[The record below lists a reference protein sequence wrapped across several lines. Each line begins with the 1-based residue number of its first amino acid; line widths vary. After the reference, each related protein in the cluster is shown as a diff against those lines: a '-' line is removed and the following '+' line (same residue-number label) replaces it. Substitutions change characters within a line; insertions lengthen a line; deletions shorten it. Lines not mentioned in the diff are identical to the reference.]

1 MNVSLRWLEAF
12 LRRSLDARDVAD
24 RLTML
29 GAPVD
34 AIEAVNPGLEQLVVA
49 RVLEVT
55 AHPNPKITKVR
66 MTVVDDGTGAP
77 KAVACGAPNVT
88 AGRLYPFARVG
99 TSVPGGKKGPLEI
112 GARAIGGVTSHGMLC
127 SPAELGISEDSD
139 GIWELDTD
147 AAPGTPL
154 LDVLPLA
161 DHRLVVDVTPNRPDL
176 LGHKGVARELAASF
190 GVPFRLPVIPGAEAV
205 DVPPS
210 RRATTTGMVGAAS
223 DDPNVEN
230 AGITITI
237 EDTAGCPRFHAAL
250 IRGVTIAPSPEWL
263 QRRLEAA
270 GVRAINNV
278 VDATNY
284 VMLELNQ
291 PMHAYDA
298 ATLRGSALI
307 VRRARAGERLVT
319 LDHEERALDG
329 EMIAIADRE
338 GVIGLAGVMGG
349 AETEVG
355 PASRDILLEGAYW
368 DPRRIRRTRRALG
381 MSSEASYRFERGIDR
396 WNGAEAM
403 RRCIELVLATA
414 GGALA
419 EAPLDLWPEPSHP
432 PRIFLRPARVTQV
445 LGVELPW
452 PTLEKH
458 LVAIGATVVSKP
470 DDGRIAVD
478 VPGWRPDLVAEIDLV
493 EEIARLHGYEAFPSD
508 LRPFR
513 LGALP
518 DAPIEA
524 AVRAVRRRL
533 VAEGLY
539 EVNSLPLG
547 RDDGQGGLRLVNPLS
562 ADDAWLRRRLL
573 PGLVRLVEANWA
585 NHVADVR
592 LFEIG
597 TAFARGAPGAR
608 PHEEIRVAGVLTG
621 RREPAHWSGTGSE
634 PFDLWDLKGR
644 FEAAVALAI
653 PGGVVQVERN
663 RWVALDADGRPAG
676 EAGPLE
682 ADAPPWA
689 APLYGFEVRLDPSPR
704 QPPRFAPLP
713 TTPAVE
719 RVFALLLPEGI
730 RQASVDAALRRA
742 GGELLERVQ
751 VESDYR
757 GPELPPGTRSVA
769 FRLTFRAPDR
779 TLRDADVDQA
789 EARILAALNEELG
802 VRRRDA
808 GTARGGE

>member
-1 MNVSLRWLEAF
+1 MNVSVRWLEAF
-12 LRRSLDARDVAD
+12 LRRSLEARDVAD

-34 AIEAVNPGLEQLVVA
+34 AVEPVNPGLEQVVVA

-55 AHPNPKITKVR
+55 PHPNAKFTKVR
-66 MTVVDDGTGAP
+66 MTLVDDGIGEP
-77 KAVACGAPNVT
+77 KVVACGAANVT

-112 GARAIGGVTSHGMLC
+112 GARAIGGVTSQGMLC
-127 SPAELGISEDSD
+127 SPAELGIAEDSE
-139 GIWELDTD
+139 GIWELATD

-154 LDVLPLA
+154 LEAIPLA

-176 LGHKGVARELAASF
+176 LGHKGVARELSASYAT
-190 GVPFRLPVIPGAEAV
+190 PFRLPVIPGAEAI

-210 RRATTTGMVGAAS
+210 RRATTSGGAGGV
-223 DDPNVEN
+223 P
-230 AGITITI
+230 ITI
-237 EDTAGCPRFHAAL
+237 EDTDGCGRFHAAL
-250 IRGVTIAPSPEWL
+250 IRGVTIGPSPDWL
-263 QRRLEAA
+263 QRRLEAV

-278 VDATNY
+278 VDTTNY

-319 LDHEERALDG
+319 LDHEERKLDP
-329 EMIAIADRE
+329 EMIAIADRD
-338 GVIGLAGVMGG
+338 GVIGLAGIMGG

-368 DPRRIRRTRRALG
+368 DPRRTRRTRRALG
-381 MSSEASYRFERGIDR
+381 MSTEASYRFERGIDR

-403 RRCIELVLATA
+403 RRCIELVLTTA
-414 GGALA
+414 GGTLA
-419 EAPLDLWPEPSHP
+419 DPPLDLWPEPSHP
-432 PRIFLRPARVTQV
+432 PRIFLRPSRVSQV
-445 LGVELPW
+445 LGVDLPW
-452 PTLEKH
+452 QTLEKY

-513 LGALP
+513 LGTLP

-524 AVRAVRRRL
+524 AVRALRQGL

-547 RDDGQGGLRLVNPLS
+547 KDDGEGSLRLVNPLS
-562 ADDAWLRRRLL
+562 AEDAWLRRRLL

-597 TAFARGAPGAR
+597 TAFAAGAPGER
-608 PHEEIRVAGVLTG
+608 PREEVRVAGVLTG
-621 RREPAHWSGTGSE
+621 RREPAHWSGTGAE
-634 PFDLWDLKGR
+634 PIDLWDLKGR
-644 FEAAVALAI
+644 FESAVALAI

-663 RWVALDADGRPAG
+663 RWVALDAEGRAAG
-676 EAGPLE
+676 EAGPLD

-689 APLYGFEVRLDPSPR
+689 APLYGFELRLDPAPR
-704 QPPRFAPLP
+704 RPPRFAPLP

-719 RVFALLLPEGI
+719 RVFALLLPDGT
-730 RQASVDAALRRA
+730 RQAAVDAVLRRA

-757 GPELPPGTRSVA
+757 GPELPSGTRSVA

-789 EARILAALNEELG
+789 EARILAALTEELG

-808 GTARGGE
+808 GTPRSGE

>member
-1 MNVSLRWLEAF
+1 VNVSLRWLEAF
-12 LRRSLDARDVAD
+12 LRRPLEPRDVAD

-34 AIEAVNPGLEQLVVA
+34 AVEPVNPGLEQLVVA

-55 AHPNPKITKVR
+55 AHPNPKFTKVR
-66 MTVVDDGTGAP
+66 MTLVDDGTGEP
-77 KAVACGAPNVT
+77 KTVACGASNVT
-88 AGRLYPFARVG
+88 AGRSYPFARVG

-127 SPAELGISEDSD
+127 SPAELGISDESD
-139 GIWELDTD
+139 GIWELATD

-154 LDVLPLA
+154 LEAVPLA

-176 LGHKGVARELAASF
+176 LGHKGVARELSASY
-190 GVPFRLPVIPGAEAV
+190 GVPFRLPVIPGADQI

-210 RRATTTGMVGAAS
+210 RRATTSGS
-223 DDPNVEN
+223 
-230 AGITITI
+230 AGGVAITI
-237 EDTAGCPRFHAAL
+237 EDTEGCGRFHAAL
-250 IRGVTIAPSPEWL
+250 VRGVIIGPSPDWL
-263 QRRLEAA
+263 QRRLEAV

-298 ATLRGSALI
+298 ATLRGSTLV

-319 LDHEERALDG
+319 LDHEERKLG
-329 EMIAIADRE
+329 PETIAIADRG
-338 GVIGLAGVMGG
+338 GVIGLAGIMGG

-355 PASRDILLEGAYW
+355 PGSRDILLEGAYW

-381 MSSEASYRFERGIDR
+381 MSTEASYRFERGIDR

-403 RRCIELVLATA
+403 RRCIELVLSTA
-414 GGALA
+414 GGELA
-419 EAPLDLWPEPSHP
+419 EPPLDLWPEPSHP
-432 PRIFLRPARVTQV
+432 PRIFLRPSRVSQV
-445 LGVELPW
+445 LGLELPW
-452 PTLEKH
+452 PTLEKY

-493 EEIARLHGYEAFPSD
+493 EEIARLHGYDAFPSE

-513 LGALP
+513 LGALA

-524 AVRAVRRRL
+524 AVRAVRQGL
-533 VAEGLY
+533 VAEGLF
-539 EVNSLPLG
+539 EVSSLPLG
-547 RDDGQGGLRLVNPLS
+547 KDDGDGSLRLVNPLS
-562 ADDAWLRRRLL
+562 AEDAWLRRRLL

-597 TAFARGAPGAR
+597 TAFAAGPPGER
-608 PHEEIRVAGVLTG
+608 PREEIRVAGVLTG
-621 RREPAHWSGTGSE
+621 RREPAHWSGTGAE

-644 FEAAVALAI
+644 FESAVALAI
-653 PGGVVQVERN
+653 PGGAVQVERN
-663 RWVALDADGRPAG
+663 RWVALDADGRAAG

-689 APLYGFEVRLDPSPR
+689 APLYGFELRLDPSPR
-704 QPPRFAPLP
+704 RPPRFAPLP

-719 RVFALLLPEGI
+719 RVFALLLPEGT
-730 RQASVDAALRRA
+730 RQAAVDAVLRRA

-757 GPELPPGTRSVA
+757 GPELPAGTRSVA

-779 TLRDADVDQA
+779 TLRDSDVDQA
-789 EARILAALNEELG
+789 EARILAALSDELK

-808 GTARGGE
+808 GSHMSGE